1 MFNIDQILKA
11 LQTDQNT
18 QRTAMTGAA
27 GLAAG
32 MLLSGGRPG
41 NLLGNAVKIGAVAAV
56 GGLAYKAWQNYQQNQ
71 AGAAAAATGQDAF
84 IPAPSNQQAQEEL
97 GKTLVRA
104 MIAAAKADGKIDGD
118 EKEAI
123 FAKLETMSLSSEEKA
138 WVFDELST
146 PLDINAVVARADTP
160 EHAAEIY
167 AASLVAITADTASER
182 AYLDALASK
191 LRLAPGLVAE
201 IHKAA
206 GEPLPQTNPTP
217 RIALRLHALRQQRL
231 NRARITPS
239 QPPPSRG
246 RCRSGAFGTIEFYPR
261 STPPP

>member
-1 MFNIDQILKA
+1 MFNIDQIVKA
-11 LQTDQNT
+11 LQTDKNT

-32 MLLSGGRPG
+32 MLLSGGG
-41 NLLGNAVKIGAVAAV
+41 LGKLAGNAVKVGAVAAV
-56 GGLAYKAWQNYQQNQ
+56 GGLAYNAWQNYQKNQ
-71 AGAAAAATGQDAF
+71 QGAPTAAPAQDAF
-84 IPAPSNQQAQEEL
+84 IPAPTDSHAQEEL

-104 MIAAAKADGKIDGD
+104 MIAAAKADGRIDAD

-138 WVFDELST
+138 WVFDELSK

-191 LRLAPGLVAE
+191 LRLDPALVSE

-206 GEPLPQTNPTP
+206 GEKAPEPAVTP
-217 RIALRLHALRQQRL
+217 PAPFAY
-231 NRARITPS
+231 TPS
-239 QPPPSRG
+239 GSNV
-246 RCRSGAFGTIEFYPR
+246 
-261 STPPP
+261 